1 MLVRDILY
9 KDLISVSEH
18 TTIRNLLR
26 LLILNRISIV
36 PVVNQLD
43 EYLGCVSDK
52 VILDMAMP
60 KYMES
65 MNNTSFLP
73 DIDLIH
79 DNLKNILDRQV
90 HEVMPKDY
98 PTVKLSDNVTYVADI
113 MNKSGVREVPVVE
126 GAMLIGKVHRIDILA
141 SCLK

>member
-9 KDLISVSEH
+9 KDLISVSEY
-18 TTIRNLLR
+18 TTIRSLLR

-36 PVVNQLD
+36 PVVNKLD
-43 EYLGCVSDK
+43 EYLGCISDK

-60 KYMES
+60 TYMDS
-65 MNNTSFLP
+65 LANTSFLP

-79 DNLKNILDRQV
+79 DNLKKILDKEV